1 MRTILYIGDVI
12 TAGNLQRE
20 SKKYKVEILPFH
32 AAESTSKEITDVIYD
47 DSNRYFGVIIN
58 IDELTI
64 SVNETQNIV
73 KDMLVKTDMMLCLLC
88 AGHKIEEPVIRNLV
102 EIGVQFFM
110 TGVNSIINAK
120 VILNMLKGQPNVASL
135 FPNNEGVS
143 NGSDNK
149 IKTKSITVGGCLPR
163 MGVTTFCIQ
172 LIQFLHSI
180 GKKACYVDRT
190 SSNYMDDFIL
200 IYEKEGVL
208 DQEHSRF
215 TLEGIDFYYAISDEA
230 REFAKKQGY
239 DYIVADV
246 GTLNFDEK
254 LLELFTGSD
263 MHILCAGSKP
273 NEFKAVYNLLEVLI
287 DKGVRYVFYS
297 VPRAQRK
304 SIAGTCENHNQ
315 KCYFMPFL
323 DDEFILQ
330 KNSRGMFYKM
340 FSIERSVD
348 E

>member
-32 AAESTSKEITDVIYD
+32 AADSTSKEITDIIYD

-64 SVNETQNIV
+64 SADETQNII
-73 KDMLVKTDMMLCLLC
+73 KDILVKTDMTVCLMC
-88 AGHKIEEPVIRNLV
+88 AGHTIEEPVIRNLV

-110 TGVNSIINAK
+110 TGVNSIINSK
-120 VILNMLKGQPNVASL
+120 VILNMLKRQSNVATL
-135 FPNNEGVS
+135 FSNNEGVS
-143 NGSDNK
+143 NGSDNI

-215 TLEGIDFYYAISDEA
+215 M
-230 REFAKKQGY
+230 
-239 DYIVADV
+239 
-246 GTLNFDEK
+246 
-254 LLELFTGSD
+254 LELFTESD

-287 DKGVRYVFYS
+287 DKGVHYVFYS

-330 KNSRGMFYKM
+330 KNSRRMFYKM
-340 FSIERSVD
+340 FNIERSVD

>member
-32 AAESTSKEITDVIYD
+32 AANSTSKEIADVIYD

-64 SVNETQNIV
+64 PVEETQNII
-73 KDMLVKTDMMLCLLC
+73 KDILVKTDIAVCLLC
-88 AGHKIEEPVIRNLV
+88 AGHTIEEPVIRNLV

-120 VILNMLKGQPNVASL
+120 VILNMLKRQSNVATL
-135 FPNNEGVS
+135 FSNNEGVLNS
-143 NGSDNK
+143 SDNK

-190 SSNYMDDFIL
+190 SSNYMDDFIDEMVQL
-200 IYEKEGVL
+200 DPLGKGRSPNLVDSCSLAADAHSHYLVVRIDHSVL
-208 DQEHSRF
+208 YVHEQ
-215 TLEGIDFYYAISDEA
+215 
-230 REFAKKQGY
+230 
-239 DYIVADV
+239 
-246 GTLNFDEK
+246 
-254 LLELFTGSD
+254 
-263 MHILCAGSKP
+263 LCCQLG
-273 NEFKAVYNLLEVLI
+273 F
-287 DKGVRYVFYS
+287 
-297 VPRAQRK
+297 
-304 SIAGTCENHNQ
+304 
-315 KCYFMPFL
+315 
-323 DDEFILQ
+323 
-330 KNSRGMFYKM
+330 
-340 FSIERSVD
+340 
-348 E
+348 